1 MLISG
6 KPPAF
11 KNNIKQNKPT
21 TNKWFALE
29 INHFSV
35 SYNWATLD
43 IHKNVISAAVSQIF
57 EESVNY

>member
-6 KPPAF
+6 NPPPF
-11 KNNIKQNKPT
+11 KNNIKQTKPT

-29 INHFSV
+29 INHFPV